1 VHRLASRNQ
10 SHTASAIPK
19 PPAASISRR
28 SEPGSSLFQR
38 KPACA
43 CGGGCPRC
51 KTKLPIQ
58 TKLAVSEPGDI
69 YEQEADRV
77 AEWVLR
83 MLEPAMQRACA
94 GCTAGGST
102 CPKCTEE
109 KKALVQ
115 RKAKRDAD
123 GSRFLSDSFVHDL
136 GPGQPLHPV
145 TRAFFESRFG
155 YDFSHV
161 RVHAG
166 SRAAESAQSVDAL
179 AYTVGNNIVFGN
191 RQYQPGTERGNRLLA
206 HELTHVAQQA
216 STTSIWRRRLSGV
229 NGEQEEEVLAQ
240 GGAAR
245 TQQLMRAP
253 ATGRLAVTPQSE
265 GSPGLT
271 VQRQAED
278 ETLEETS
285 QKITERSAEKV
296 WSETSPGITE
306 QEKPGERFLLMNF
319 AIREAVL
326 KKEHEEFLRDT
337 VYFGTLTSDPMA
349 KIVIIGHA
357 DSTGSRSFNDR
368 LARKRAQEA
377 EKALRQMGRHN
388 LRIDTVTGKGA
399 NEPIAQNDSVFGRAK
414 NRRVEILVTPWKPEK
429 PVPEL
434 LTELQKGMKP
444 FVVKV
449 DNFAA
454 CPFQDTVKSIVED
467 AFKSISTIRFDWEGK
482 SASPEAFI
490 SFDDTSTFSTALG
503 LSGDIFMNSFRNNKV
518 CKTPGDDTTCEKVFP
533 ETADVMGRAI
543 ANTVAHET
551 GHAFALDHVPATDN
565 YMWSPELHP
574 LNAKTNKTFDEKVVL
589 QRTLQSVPE
598 TFNASQL
605 VHMVN
610 RIKEKRKK
618 KPGVIEFE

>member
-1 VHRLASRNQ
+1 M
-10 SHTASAIPK
+10 
-19 PPAASISRR
+19 
-28 SEPGSSLFQR
+28 
-38 KPACA
+38 
-43 CGGGCPRC
+43 
-51 KTKLPIQ
+51 
-58 TKLAVSEPGDI
+58 SEPGDA
-69 YEQEADRV
+69 YEKEADRIADQV
-77 AEWVLR
+77 
-83 MLEPAMQRACA
+83 MQKKLAPCS
-94 GCTAGGST
+94 CGGT
-102 CPKCTEE
+102 CPKCTAEE
-109 KKALVQ
+109 KYLAQ
-115 RKAKRDAD
+115 RMTTRASS
-123 GSRFLSDSFVHDL
+123 GSGLSVSENFVSEL
-136 GPGQPLHPV
+136 GLGQPLDRP
-145 TRAFFESRFG
+145 TRAFFEPRFG
-155 YDFSHV
+155 YDFSDV
-161 RVHAG
+161 RVHT
-166 SRAAESAQSVDAL
+166 SSQAAESARSVGAL
-179 AYTVGNNIVFGN
+179 AYTLGHNIVFGN

-206 HELTHVAQQA
+206 HELAHAVQQA
-216 STTSIWRRRLSGV
+216 SITSIRRRRLSGV
-229 NGEQEEEVLAQ
+229 NREQEEEVLAK

-253 ATGRLAVTPQSE
+253 ATGGASMTPLLE
-265 GSPGLT
+265 GSPRLT
-271 VQRQAED
+271 LQRKPED

-306 QEKPGERFLLMNF
+306 EEKPGERFLLMNF
-319 AIREAVL
+319 AIREAVP
-326 KKEHEEFLRDT
+326 KKEHEEFIRNT

-357 DSTGSRSFNDR
+357 DSTGSKSFNDR

-377 EKALRQMGRHN
+377 EKALRRMGKHS
-388 LRIDTVTGKGA
+388 LRIVTVTGKGA
-399 NEPIAQNDSVFGRAK
+399 NEPLAQNNSVFGRAK

-429 PVPEL
+429 PLPQL

-467 AFKSISTIRFDWEGK
+467 AFKTIPTIQFDWEGK

-503 LSGDIFMNSFRNNKV
+503 LSGDIFMNSFRNNKI

-551 GHAFALDHVPATDN
+551 GHAFALDHVPATEN

-618 KPGVIEFE
+618 KPGVVEFE